1 MNETNKRKEYYT
13 IKQILHNNKY
23 DVQILKEITCTTDTQ
38 TQKGDKA
45 KTKQK
50 KWAKFTY
57 VGRQTKIDY

>member
-50 KWAKFTY
+50 KMGQIY
-57 VGRQTKIDY
+57 VHWTTNKIHY